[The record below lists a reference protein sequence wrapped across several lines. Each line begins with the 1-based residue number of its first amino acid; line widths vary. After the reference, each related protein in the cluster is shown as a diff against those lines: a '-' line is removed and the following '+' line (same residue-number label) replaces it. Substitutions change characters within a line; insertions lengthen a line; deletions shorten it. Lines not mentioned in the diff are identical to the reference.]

1 MELLITYIVRQLRA
15 VYEPG
20 EARAVARRLLE
31 EGFGWPPLRV
41 FAGTE
46 ADLQPDERRR
56 LQHML
61 DRLSGGE
68 PLQYVLGFEWFDG
81 RRLEVGP
88 GVLIP
93 RPETQDLVEWVAADA
108 ATGAGVN
115 RVLDACT
122 GSGCIAL
129 SLAARFPQ
137 ATVQALDVSEEALAY
152 ARRNVQACGVRVELL
167 HQPLQEYRGTEMLDI
182 LVSNPP
188 YIADSERAGMEERV
202 KAWEPGL
209 ALFVSDGDPLYFY
222 RLLAETGMRELRPCG
237 ALYVEINSRFG
248 CEVCRLFSGAGYR
261 EVELR
266 EDRFGLPRM
275 VKGIK

>member
-1 MELLITYIVRQLRA
+1 MELLITYVVRQLRA

-31 EGFGWPPLRV
+31 EGFGWLPFRV

-46 ADLQPDERRR
+46 AGLQPGERRQ

-93 RPETQDLVEWVAADA
+93 RPETQDLVEWIAADA
-108 ATGAGVN
+108 ATGTGVN

-137 ATVQALDVSEEALAY
+137 AAVQALDISEEALAY
-152 ARRNVQACGVRVELL
+152 ARRNVQTHGVRVELL
-167 HQPLQEYRGTEMLDI
+167 HQPLQEYRGTEALDI

-248 CEVCRLFSGAGYR
+248 REVCRLFTGAGYR